1 MKVIVELRGGLGN
14 QLFCYAFG
22 YAIAKQNG
30 AQLLID
36 SSMNDSGIQRD
47 LEIQKFKIQ
56 YLRRIAIRYAKNK
69 FLRLIG
75 YNYIR
80 RKFQIGLL
88 TKTYSDE
95 ECYISFKK
103 ISIKHSTYFRGYW
116 QNYRFFEEYRKEIQD
131 MMKFVDKPS
140 AGFDK
145 WLRELEK
152 SNSVS
157 VHIRRGDYITLGWQ
171 LNEQYYIDAINDII
185 SNNINT
191 KLYIFS
197 DDLEYC
203 KQFINKYYKDIEVS
217 YVEYESDNRTVEDL
231 ILMSH
236 CKQMILANSSYSWWA
251 AYLNKKS
258 NPRIICPVYKQ
269 WKESY
274 YPDEWE
280 KVKVSY

>member
-1 MKVIVELRGGLGN
+1 MKIIVELRGGLGN
-14 QLFCYAFG
+14 QLFCYSFG
-22 YAIAKQNG
+22 YAMAKKNN

-36 SSMNDSGIQRD
+36 SSMNDSGIQRN

-56 YLRRIAIRYAKNK
+56 YLKRITIKYTKNR

-80 RKFQIGLL
+80 RKLHIGLL
-88 TKTYSDE
+88 TKTYLDE
-95 ECYISFKK
+95 ECYLPLKK
-103 ISIKHSTYFRGYW
+103 IEVTRSTYFRGYW
-116 QNYRFFEEYRKEIQD
+116 QNYRFFDAYRKDIQG
-131 MMKFVDKPS
+131 MMEFNYEAS
-140 AGFDK
+140 AGFNRWMNEIK
-145 WLRELEK
+145 EC
-152 SNSVS
+152 NSISIHV
-157 VHIRRGDYITLGWQ
+157 RRGDYVTLGWQ
-171 LNEQYYIDAINDII
+171 LNEQYYIKAINMITLNDMDA
-185 SNNINT
+185 
-191 KLYIFS
+191 KFYVFS
-197 DDLEYC
+197 DDLNYC
-203 KQFINKYYKDIEVS
+203 KKLISKYYKNINVE

-251 AYLNKKS
+251 AYLNKNS

-280 KVKVSY
+280 KVKVSD

>member
-22 YAIAKQNG
+22 YAIARQNN
-30 AQLLID
+30 ALLLID
-36 SSMNDSGIQRD
+36 SSMNDSGIQRN

-56 YLRRIAIRYAKNK
+56 YLQRIAIKYTKNK
-69 FLRLIG
+69 FLRLVG

-80 RKFQIGLL
+80 RKLHIGLL
-88 TKTYSDE
+88 TRTYSDE
-95 ECYISFKK
+95 ECYLPFKK
-103 ISIKHSTYFRGYW
+103 ISINHSTYFRGYW
-116 QNYRFFEEYRKEIQD
+116 QNYRFFAAYREEIQN
-131 MMKFVDKPS
+131 MMEFVDEPS
-140 AGFDK
+140 TGFNK
-145 WLRELEK
+145 WLKELEK

-157 VHIRRGDYITLGWQ
+157 VHVRRGDYITLGWQ
-171 LNEQYYIDAINDII
+171 LDEQYYIDAINDII

-203 KQFINKYYKDIEVS
+203 KRFMNKYYKDIEVS

-251 AYLNKKS
+251 AYLNKNS

-269 WKESY
+269 WEKSY

-280 KVKVSY
+280 KVKVSD

>member
-140 AGFDK
+140 
-145 WLRELEK
+145 
-152 SNSVS
+152 
-157 VHIRRGDYITLGWQ
+157 IT
-171 LNEQYYIDAINDII
+171 
-185 SNNINT
+185 NI
-191 KLYIFS
+191 K
-197 DDLEYC
+197 
-203 KQFINKYYKDIEVS
+203 
-217 YVEYESDNRTVEDL
+217 
-231 ILMSH
+231 
-236 CKQMILANSSYSWWA
+236 
-251 AYLNKKS
+251 
-258 NPRIICPVYKQ
+258 
-269 WKESY
+269 
-274 YPDEWE
+274 
-280 KVKVSY
+280 